1 MQLPHG
7 NGHLCR
13 ATLVFFPGVV
23 LSNYLAIMMMDTG
36 YNSRLISPDG
46 RLELDGSPFDVDLLE
61 SKEDDVRL

>member
-1 MQLPHG
+1 
-7 NGHLCR
+7 
-13 ATLVFFPGVV
+13 
-23 LSNYLAIMMMDTG
+23 MMDTG